1 MTKTYTSYDALTD
14 EIMWAINDA
23 VEGSE
28 IGVSARS
35 ISRYVELNER
45 RVRISD
51 HEARASCGG
60 NIVFEIDTRDFGIEE
75 IYDDCNEFDGIEVA
89 HDWKIADAIDAAI
102 KALTA

>member
-1 MTKTYTSYDALTD
+1 MAKTFTSYDALTD
-14 EIMWAINDA
+14 EIMWAIKDA

-35 ISRYVELNER
+35 VSRYVELNER

-60 NIVFEIDTRDFGIEE
+60 NIVFEIDTRDFSIDE
-75 IYDDCNEFDGIEVA
+75 IIDEFGDFDGIEVA
-89 HDWKIADAIDAAI
+89 HDWKINDAIEAAV
-102 KALTA
+102 KALRA